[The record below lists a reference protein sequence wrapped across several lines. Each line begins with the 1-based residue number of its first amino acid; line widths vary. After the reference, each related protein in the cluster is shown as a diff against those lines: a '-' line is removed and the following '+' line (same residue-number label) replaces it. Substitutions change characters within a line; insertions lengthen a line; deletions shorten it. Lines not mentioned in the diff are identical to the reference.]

1 LDKGT
6 KEARDAVALARD
18 EADRVGPIP
27 EGVAVERAAPVS
39 APFPIVGSSVPHES
53 ARAHVTGEA
62 VYLDDTPPSCNE
74 LFVDFV
80 GSTLAHARI
89 VAIDVAAA
97 RAISGV
103 VCVFTAED
111 VPGENA
117 FGPILHD
124 EELLAAGE
132 CHYIG
137 QPIVAVAAEGRAALR
152 AAREAVVIRL
162 EELPAVLSI
171 DEAIDGRHFIG
182 TTRRIARGDAGGA
195 ITRAEHVL
203 EGALRTGGQ
212 DHFYLETQAA
222 RAVPGEDGRITVE
235 SSTQNPSEI
244 QGVVAHCLG
253 LRQNQVVC
261 TCTRMGGGFGG
272 KETQAAHPALLAAL
286 VASRTGRPARVVYTR
301 EQDMRVTGKRH
312 PYLCRFRVGFTSEGR
327 IDALILDLYS
337 DGGSS
342 ADLSLAVMERSML
355 HADNAYFLAHVAISG
370 TVCRTNHP
378 SNTAMRGFGG
388 PQGIA
393 AIENVIEEIAAFLG
407 LDALEVRKR
416 NLYGGPGRDVTPY
429 GQWIADTPLP
439 RILEELAASAD
450 YPGRRAE
457 IARFNAASRAQL
469 RGLALTPVKFGISF
483 TRRTLN
489 QGNALVNIYLDGTV
503 QVSTGGTEM
512 GQGLN
517 TKIRQVV
524 ADAFAIPWE
533 SVRVMPT
540 STEKNNNTSPSAAS
554 ATTDLNGHAALVA
567 CETLKARLA
576 APAAQHFASPEEGIA
591 ASPGQIRFDRGGVR
605 DLRRPGRT
613 LGFAELVRL
622 AYEQRIDLGAR
633 GFYATP
639 GVDLNRE
646 TGLGNPFYY
655 YTNGAAV
662 AEVLIDR
669 LTGELKVTRVD
680 ILIDIGRPLN
690 PGIDRGQVVGGFVQ
704 GMGWAT
710 TEELR
715 YSDRGVLMTHSPN
728 NYKIPS
734 VECLPP
740 IFRVAFLDGPEDRTT
755 LLGSKAVGEP
765 PFVLGISV
773 WAAVKQALSGLTPG
787 RSAPLRLPATSEE
800 ILRHFAG
807 PASDP
812 ARTTNLE
819 QSESGVPVEAKI
831 RATLES

>member
-1 LDKGT
+1 LDKAT
-6 KEARDAVALARD
+6 EEARNAAHHARD
-18 EADRVGPIP
+18 EPDRVGPIP
-27 EGVAVERAAPVS
+27 EGAAVEGDAPVAVPAPM
-39 APFPIVGSSVPHES
+39 VGRSVPHES

-62 VYLDDTPPSCNE
+62 VYLDDIPPSCNE
-74 LFVDFV
+74 LYVDFV

-89 VAIDVAAA
+89 VSIDVAAA
-97 RAISGV
+97 RAIAGV
-103 VCVFTAED
+103 ECVLTAAD
-111 VPGENA
+111 VPGDNA

-124 EELLAAGE
+124 EELLAGRD

-137 QPIVAVAAEGRAALR
+137 QPIAVIAAEGRGVLR
-152 AAREAVVIRL
+152 AARKAVVIEL

-171 DEAIDGRHFIG
+171 DEAIAGQCFIG
-182 TTRRIARGDAGGA
+182 TTRRIARGDSDRA
-195 ITRAEHVL
+195 IAQAEHVL
-203 EGALRTGGQ
+203 EGEFRTGGQ

-222 RAVPGEDGRITVE
+222 RAIPGEDGQIRIE

-253 LRQNQVVC
+253 LRQNQVTC

-272 KETQAAHPALLAAL
+272 KETQAAHPALLVAL
-286 VASRTGRPARVVYTR
+286 VASRTRRPARIVYSR
-301 EQDMRVTGKRH
+301 EQDMRATGKRH
-312 PYLCRFRVGFTSEGR
+312 PYLSRYRVGFHSDGR
-327 IDALILDLYS
+327 IDGLALDLFS
-337 DGGSS
+337 EGGFS

-355 HADNAYFLAHVAISG
+355 HSDNAYFLPHVTVKG
-370 TVCRTNHP
+370 TVCRTNFP

-393 AIENVIEEIAAFLG
+393 AIENIIEEVAAYLG
-407 LDALEVRKR
+407 IDPLEVRQR

-429 GQWIADTPLP
+429 GQWIADNPLP
-439 RILEELAASAD
+439 AILDELAASAD
-450 YPGRRAE
+450 YSGRRAE
-457 IARFNAASRAQL
+457 VARFNAASRTQL
-469 RGLALTPVKFGISF
+469 RGLAMTPVKFGISF

-489 QGNALVNIYLDGTV
+489 QGNALVNIYLDGSV

-517 TKIRQVV
+517 TKIRQIV

-533 SVRVMPT
+533 WVRVMPT

-554 ATTDLNGHAALVA
+554 ATTDLNGHAALIA
-567 CETLKARLA
+567 CETLKSRLSGLA
-576 APAAQHFASPEEGIA
+576 AEQFASPREGIA
-591 ASPGQIRFDRGGVR
+591 ASPEHIRFDRGGVR
-605 DLRRPGRT
+605 DVRRPSRA

-655 YTNGAAV
+655 FTTGAAV
-662 AEVLIDR
+662 AEVMIDR

-680 ILIDIGRPLN
+680 ILMDIGRPLN

-715 YSDRGVLMTHSPN
+715 YSDRGALLTHSPN

-734 VECLPP
+734 VECLPATLH
-740 IFRVAFLDGPEDRTT
+740 VAFLEGPEDRTT

-773 WAAVKQALSGLTPG
+773 WAAVKQALSGLAPG
-787 RSAPLRLPATSEE
+787 RSVPLSLPATSEE
-800 ILRHFAG
+800 ILRHIDGTGFA
-807 PASDP
+807 PERMIKA
-812 ARTTNLE
+812 E
-819 QSESGVPVEAKI
+819 V
-831 RATLES
+831 